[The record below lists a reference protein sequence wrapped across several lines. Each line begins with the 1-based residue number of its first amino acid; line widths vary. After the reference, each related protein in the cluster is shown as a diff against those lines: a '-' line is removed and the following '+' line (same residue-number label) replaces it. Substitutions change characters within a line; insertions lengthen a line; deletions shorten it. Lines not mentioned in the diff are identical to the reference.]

1 MLKQKVNNKVGVV
14 KTPFKIL
21 YLSLKDYIA
30 NNYAYH
36 SSALTFYFLM
46 TIFPLLFFIISV
58 ISLIAIIN
66 ISEIYF
72 ILYKIFPNSAES
84 FLNTV
89 LKLSQSQ
96 VAQKSIVITILL
108 SIFFSKDLFVAISQ
122 AFSYIYE
129 AKVAEGKVILIISML
144 ALPFLVT
151 LILVF
156 YVFLFI
162 VKFLFSNIE
171 KISSG
176 VSKDILFIERIK
188 NFLEFVNNKLGLL
201 QIILN
206 LSEIFIFALII
217 WLIYYFFTPVQ
228 EKRKNFIKHVLT
240 ISIFISMLVFLL
252 KIAFTF
258 LILNFFSANPLYLT
272 MGSIFTFIIWVK
284 LCFDILLI
292 GERMIYYLEKV

>member
-1 MLKQKVNNKVGVV
+1 MKKSTLLIAVGSVLGAVGAYFAYKRKDEILAKLSEIQENLKEAELTEKAKTAVNDLIERLTSLIKKEETLTKEEKEKTLAEIEEKVKKLEEDVYKQKVNNKVGVV

-21 YLSLKDYIA
+21 YLSLKDYMA

-58 ISLIAIIN
+58 ISLLAIIN

-129 AKVAEGKVILIISML
+129 AKVAEGRVILIISML
-144 ALPFLVT
+144 ALPFLAT
-151 LILVF
+151 LILIF
-156 YVFLFI
+156 YVFY
-162 VKFLFSNIE
+162 
-171 KISSG
+171 
-176 VSKDILFIERIK
+176 
-188 NFLEFVNNKLGLL
+188 
-201 QIILN
+201 
-206 LSEIFIFALII
+206 LS
-217 WLIYYFFTPVQ
+217 
-228 EKRKNFIKHVLT
+228 
-240 ISIFISMLVFLL
+240 
-252 KIAFTF
+252 
-258 LILNFFSANPLYLT
+258 
-272 MGSIFTFIIWVK
+272 
-284 LCFDILLI
+284 
-292 GERMIYYLEKV
+292 